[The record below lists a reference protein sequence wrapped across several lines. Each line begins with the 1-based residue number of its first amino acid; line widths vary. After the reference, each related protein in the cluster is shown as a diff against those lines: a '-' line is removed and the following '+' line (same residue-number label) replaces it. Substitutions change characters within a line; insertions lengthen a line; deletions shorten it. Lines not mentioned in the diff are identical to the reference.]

1 MAHESIF
8 FSDCEG
14 HRTLTEKHGT
24 LHSPNYPCSYGS
36 YSSYR
41 GGQDCRWLIEPQVN
55 SNSVKAIWIKFH
67 TFYLDWPTNY
77 CWLASCIYFQFRS
90 PHLSV
95 LYKPDD
101 LPLRTEVIRSTSV
114 WRTWMFFFPSTPLS
128 LTGEPYPFSI
138 SRSSLLRSVCLSESN
153 SVYS

>member
-1 MAHESIF
+1 MAHESIL

-14 HRTLTEKHGT
+14 HRTLTERHGT

-36 YSSYR
+36 YR
-41 GGQDCRWLIEPQVN
+41 GGQDCRWVIEPQIN

-77 CWLASCIYFQFRS
+77 CWLGSCIYFQFRS

-101 LPLRTEVIRSTSV
+101 LSLRTEVIRSTPVGELSGCS
-114 WRTWMFFFPSTPLS
+114 FFRVRLCHLLVSPILFLS
-128 LTGEPYPFSI
+128 HDHIF
-138 SRSSLLRSVCLSESN
+138 
-153 SVYS
+153 